1 MERRRRVRILQLGLQ
16 GWTGQGLEIPE
27 GCEHLRTGR
36 RKMRTGHPDP
46 HLRRHRNLAGDH
58 PAAPKGRRKERPKP
72 RMRSPHPHW
81 QRRPHRKDH
90 PQPCEHH
97 GGARTADRQ
106 SHSNRCRAHRTILPS
121 GRPLLPRPAEPRE
134 ADHHAQAGRHLV
146 RRQRFQLGKPECPL
160 QFKSVPHAE
169 PPCHLYKRDH

>member
-1 MERRRRVRILQLGLQ
+1 MERRQRVRILQLGLQ
-16 GWTGQGLEIPE
+16 GPAGQGLEIPE

-46 HLRRHRNLAGDH
+46 NLRRHRIPAGDY
-58 PAAPKGRRKERPKP
+58 PAAQQGRSKEQPKP
-72 RMRSPHPHW
+72 RMRGPHPHR

-97 GGARTADRQ
+97 GSARTADRQ
-106 SHSNRCRAHRTILPS
+106 SHPDRCRAHRTILPG
-121 GRPLLPRPAEPRE
+121 GRPPLPRPAEPRE
-134 ADHHAQAGRHLV
+134 ADHHTQAGRHLV

-160 QFKSVPHAE
+160 QFKPIPYAE